1 MKAIVNGKIITE
13 NAIQTDSAIVFDE
26 KIQRIVPENE
36 LDANVEKIDA
46 MGGYVLPG
54 FVDIHVHGGGG
65 ADVLDGSFEEIETV
79 TKLHASHGTTSLVA
93 TTLTCPDETLYS
105 GLAKIADAIDRGT
118 DGAEILGIH
127 LEGPYFSGQAR
138 GAQNIVEVKY
148 PTPEEVEKIWE
159 LSKGKILR
167 WDSAPELPNTEF
179 FGKWLKEKNI
189 KASIGHSAANAETAL
204 WAYEF
209 GFDHITHLYCSTT
222 TEHKEG
228 QVVHGGIV
236 EATYLEDGFTVELI
250 ADGKHIPR
258 ETMLLVF
265 KLKGA
270 KKTALITDA
279 MRAAGT
285 DVEESILGSKF
296 DGSRVIVEDGVAKL
310 PDRSSFAGSIGTMDR
325 ALKVALGYGVPVLD
339 AVRALTLTPAE
350 IVNVSDR
357 KGSLDVGKDADI
369 LITDEDFN
377 LKSVYIRGAKYN

>member
-13 NAIQTDSAIVFDE
+13 KEILSGYAVLFDE
-26 KIQRIVPENE
+26 TIKAIVPENE
-36 LDANVEKIDA
+36 LPKDVDKVDAKS
-46 MGGYVLPG
+46 GYVLPG

-65 ADVLDGSFEEIETV
+65 ADVLDGSYEEIDTV
-79 TKLHASHGTTSLVA
+79 TKLHAKHGTTSLVA

-105 GLAKIADAIDRGT
+105 GLAKIADAIERGT
-118 DGAEILGIH
+118 SGAEILGIH
-127 LEGPYFSGQAR
+127 LEGPYFSSKAK
-138 GAQNIVEVKY
+138 GAQNILEQKY

-179 FGKWLKEKNI
+179 FAKWLKENKI

-204 WAYEF
+204 WAYEL

-228 QVVHGGIV
+228 QTVHGGIV
-236 EATYLEDGFTVELI
+236 EASYLEDGFTVELI
-250 ADGKHIPR
+250 ADGKHIPK

-265 KLKGA
+265 KIKGA

-285 DVEESILGSKF
+285 DVKNSILGSKF
-296 DGSRVIVEDGVAKL
+296 DGSSVVVEDGVAKL
-310 PDRSSFAGSIGTMDR
+310 PDRSSFAGSIGTMDK
-325 ALKVALGYGVPVLD
+325 ALKVALEYGVPVLD
-339 AVRALTLTPAE
+339 AIRSMTLTPAE
-350 IVNVSDR
+350 IVNVADR
-357 KGSLDVGKDADI
+357 KGSLEVGKDADI
-369 LITDEDFN
+369 LITDSDFN
-377 LKSVYIRGAKYN
+377 LQSVYIRGAKYN